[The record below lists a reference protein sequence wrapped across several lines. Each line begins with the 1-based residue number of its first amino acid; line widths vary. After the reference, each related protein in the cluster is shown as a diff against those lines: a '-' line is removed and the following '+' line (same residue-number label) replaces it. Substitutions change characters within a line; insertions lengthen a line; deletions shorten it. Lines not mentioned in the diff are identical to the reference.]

1 MCSVCSCFW
10 PLPLIISCIL
20 LSSGITH
27 TSRDCH
33 CALHTAV
40 FHVTFSLKW
49 KLEFW
54 ALRHRSFTTHVAT
67 VYVLFSFQ
75 VQAVKKQKFCS
86 ENRSDG
92 RTEQCL
98 NFVFLLYQFCPVSLV
113 TSDCLLLLDHGLSL
127 CMTQSPQ
134 CMCTQ
139 QCYCHI
145 GVLLPNVCV
154 HKMS

>member
-67 VYVLFSFQ
+67 MYVLFPSQ

-98 NFVFLLYQFCPVSLV
+98 NFVFLLYL
-113 TSDCLLLLDHGLSL
+113 GLYDFL
-127 CMTQSPQ
+127 GAAAGSPYIVFKLTFSYGF
-134 CMCTQ
+134 MLRI
-139 QCYCHI
+139 YI
-145 GVLLPNVCV
+145 
-154 HKMS
+154 